1 MVTTSL
7 LSTLESYA
15 DSLGVRIREAAV
27 PFGWWGVYDHRRKLI
42 TLKPGMAFA
51 QRQSTLAHELG
62 HATYGHSGHHPKTER
77 IADKWAAQKLLSLE
91 LVLHHAR
98 DTQDARELSANL
110 DVMPWV
116 LDTFVS
122 LLSERE
128 VRWMLRKVREFA

>member
-1 MVTTSL
+1 M
-7 LSTLESYA
+7 YA

-27 PFGWWGVYDHRRKLI
+27 PLGLWGIYDHRRRLI
-42 TLKPGMAFA
+42 TLKPGLGFA

-62 HATYGHSGHHPKTER
+62 HATYGHTGHHPKTER
-77 IADKWAAQKLLSLE
+77 IADKWAAKKLLNLD
-91 LVLHHAR
+91 LILHHAR

-128 VRWMLRKVREFA
+128 IRWLLRKIREHA